1 MFLEAT
7 LTFHGVSN
15 FCHLQPCDHDSIPN
29 HLTYRCLVQQTNRL
43 KNTVSAFLCS
53 IRRDSKIMS
62 LLRSSSPPCQ
72 CSMRAIIYKRALPF
86 SENQRVRMLTW
97 KLQGDCSACESR
109 IWKHFVCRHAFS
121 INQSLQIHVR
131 TLTVSRFNLL
141 DTNSHISA
149 MVFV

>member
-15 FCHLQPCDHDSIPN
+15 FRHLQPCDHDSIPN

-43 KNTVSAFLCS
+43 KNTVLAFLCS

-109 IWKHFVCRHAFS
+109 ILKHFVCRHAFS

-131 TLTVSRFNLL
+131 TLTISRFNLL